1 MFFRN
6 KENNE
11 MESEQRYGKLRK
23 MVLVCMI
30 LVPLIP
36 FFLTVGIGYYYFT
49 SALEKKT
56 ISSTSRIVDDHRH
69 MIEFFLQERKAD
81 LEFIL
86 RSYDFDYLA
95 QHENLLK
102 VFERLQIKS
111 NAFIDLGVFNQEGV
125 HVAYQGPF
133 KLSGRIYKNEDWF
146 SAVMK
151 KEVYISDIFLGFRRV
166 PHFVI
171 AMAKQEGSS
180 RWVIRATIDTY
191 VFNDLVKKVR
201 IGTTGEAYLLNKEGI
216 FQTERRSG
224 GNILDE
230 DRDFTKYVT
239 QDSEIMTFM
248 EKDYLGVDYFFATTW
263 LKDKEWLL
271 VVRQETRDAFRS
283 LRQAGSLILLIALV
297 GGGSITAMAL
307 FLTNRILQRMIKT
320 DTEKDQLE
328 EQLIRASRLAEL
340 GEMAAGFA
348 HEINNPLQII
358 RSEHALVNMI
368 LLELT
373 DKEKIDAPEEMA
385 ELHDSINQIGLQV
398 QRCSEITH
406 SILKFG
412 RKTETT
418 PADVDLREFIPGVV
432 QMISSKASV
441 NGVNIQLDIADD
453 TPPVHGDSGQLQQV
467 LINLLNNAMD
477 AIYEK
482 HGVRGGE
489 LMITSGHDGKNMV
502 HISVKDNGCGIGNED
517 QKKIFSPFYTTK
529 PIGKGTGLGLSVCYG
544 IINAMGGSMEVASEK
559 GIGTTFTVRLPVSTK
574 G

>member
-1 MFFRN
+1 
-6 KENNE
+6 

-36 FFLTVGIGYYYFT
+36 FFFTVGIGYYYFT
-49 SALEKKT
+49 SALEKIT

-69 MIEFFLQERKAD
+69 MIEFFLQERRAD

-239 QDSEIMTFM
+239 QDSEIMTFI

-263 LKDKEWLL
+263 LKDEEWLL

-283 LRQAGSLILLIALV
+283 LRQAGALILLIALV
-297 GGGSITAMAL
+297 GGGSIIAMAL
-307 FLTNRILQRMIKT
+307 FLTNRILERMIKT

-559 GIGTTFTVRLPVSTK
+559 GIGTTFTVRLPISTRR
-574 G
+574 

>member
-1 MFFRN
+1 M
-6 KENNE
+6 EN
-11 MESEQRYGKLRK
+11 EQRYGKLRK
-23 MVLVCMI
+23 MILVCMI

-36 FFLTVGIGYYYFT
+36 FLLTVFIGYYYFT

-56 ISSTSRIVDDHRH
+56 VSSTSRIVDDHRH
-69 MIEFFLQERKAD
+69 MIEFFLQERKGD
-81 LEFIL
+81 LRFVL
-86 RSYDFDYLA
+86 HSYDFDYLA
-95 QHENLLK
+95 EQENLLE

-111 NAFIDLGVFNQEGV
+111 NAFVDLGVFNQEGV

-133 KLSGRIYKNEDWF
+133 KLSGRIYKDEDWF
-146 SAVMK
+146 KAVMK
-151 KEVYISDIFLGFRRV
+151 KGIYISDIFLGFRRV

-171 AMAKQEGSS
+171 AMAKQEGSMT
-180 RWVIRATIDTY
+180 WVIRATIDTY
-191 VFNDLVKKVR
+191 IFNDLVKKVR
-201 IGTTGEAYLLNKEGI
+201 IGRTGEAYLLNKEGV

-230 DRDFTKYVT
+230 DRDFQKYLTK
-239 QDSEIMTFM
+239 DSEIMTFV
-248 EKDYLGVDYFFATTW
+248 EKDYLGLDYFFATTW

-271 VVRQETRDAFRS
+271 VVRQETKDAFRS
-283 LRQAGSLILLIALV
+283 LRQAGALILLIALL
-297 GGGSITAMAL
+297 GGGAIIGMAF
-307 FLTNRILQRMIKT
+307 FLTGRILDRMIKT
-320 DTEKDQLE
+320 DIEKDQLQ

-368 LLELT
+368 LQDLT
-373 DKEKIDAPEEMA
+373 EKEKINSPEEMA
-385 ELHDSINQIGLQV
+385 ELYDSINQIGLQV

-412 RKTETT
+412 RKTEAT
-418 PADVDLREFIPGVV
+418 PKDLDLKQFIPDIV
-432 QMISSKASV
+432 QMISNKAAV
-441 NGVNIQLDIADD
+441 NGVNVQMDIADD
-453 TPPVHGDSGQLQQV
+453 TPPVFGDSGQLQQV

-489 LMITSGHDGKNMV
+489 LLISSGPDGKEMV
-502 HISVKDNGCGIGNED
+502 LISVKDNGCGID
-517 QKKIFSPFYTTK
+517 MIDRKKIFSPFYTTK

-544 IINAMGGSMEVASEK
+544 IINTMGGSMEVTSEK
-559 GIGTTFTVRLPVSTK
+559 GIGTTFTVRLPKSAGK
-574 G
+574 

>member
-1 MFFRN
+1 
-6 KENNE
+6 
-11 MESEQRYGKLRK
+11 MEGEPKYGKLRK
-23 MVLVCMI
+23 MVLICMI

-36 FFLTVGIGYYYFT
+36 FLLTVGIGYYYFT
-49 SALEKKT
+49 SALEKRT

-86 RSYDFDYLA
+86 HFFNFDYLSD
-95 QHENLLK
+95 HENLLK

-111 NAFIDLGVFNQEGV
+111 NAFVDLGVFNQEGV

-133 KLSGRIYKNEDWF
+133 KLSGRIYKDEDWF
-146 SAVMK
+146 QAVMK
-151 KEVYISDIFLGFRRV
+151 KGYYISDIFLGFRRV

-171 AMAKQEGSS
+171 AMARQEGSMT
-180 RWVIRATIDTY
+180 WVIRATIDTY
-191 VFNDLVKKVR
+191 LFNDLVKKVR
-201 IGTTGEAYLLNKEGI
+201 IGRTGEAYLLNKEGI

-230 DRDFTKYVT
+230 DRDFKKYLTK
-239 QDSEIMTFM
+239 DDEITTFM
-248 EKDYLGVDYFFATTW
+248 EKDYLGLDYFFATTW

-271 VVRQETRDAFRS
+271 VVRQESRDAFRA
-283 LRQAGSLILLIALV
+283 LRQAGALILLISLV
-297 GGGSITAMAL
+297 GGGSIIGMAF
-307 FLTNRILQRMIKT
+307 FLTNRILDRMIKT
-320 DTEKDQLE
+320 DMEKNQLE

-358 RSEHALVNMI
+358 RSEHALINMI
-368 LLELT
+368 LMELS
-373 DKEKIDAPEEMA
+373 EKGKINSPEEMA

-412 RKTETT
+412 RKTETA
-418 PADVDLREFIPGVV
+418 PLDVDLREFIPNVV
-432 QMISSKASV
+432 QMISGKATV

-453 TPPVHGDSGQLQQV
+453 TPSVHGDTGQLQQV
-467 LINLLNNAMD
+467 LINLFNNALD

-489 LMITSGHDGKNMV
+489 LLIASGPDGENMV
-502 HISVKDNGCGIGNED
+502 QISVKDNGCGIAKEN
-517 QKKIFSPFYTTK
+517 QQKIFSPFYTTK

-559 GIGTTFTVRLPVSTK
+559 GIGTTFTVRLPVSK
-574 G
+574 DQK

>member
-1 MFFRN
+1 
-6 KENNE
+6 

-23 MVLVCMI
+23 MILVCMI

-36 FFLTVGIGYYYFT
+36 FFLTVIIGYYYFT
-49 SALEKKT
+49 SALEKRT

-69 MIEFFLQERKAD
+69 MIEFFLQERRAD

-86 RSYDFDYLA
+86 YSYPFGYLA
-95 QHENLLK
+95 HPENLQQ

-111 NAFIDLGVFNQEGV
+111 SAFVDLGVFNQEGV

-133 KLSGRIYKNEDWF
+133 KLSGRIYRDADWF
-146 SAVMK
+146 SAVMTK
-151 KEVYISDIFLGFRRV
+151 GYYVSDIFLGFRRV

-171 AMAKQEGSS
+171 AMARKQGPTT
-180 RWVIRATIDTY
+180 WVIRATIDTY
-191 VFNDLVKKVR
+191 MFNDLVKRVR
-201 IGTTGEAYLLNKEGI
+201 IGRTGEAYLLNKQGV

-230 DRDFTKYVT
+230 DRDFAKYLT
-239 QDSEIMTFM
+239 ETEGSEIATFI

-271 VVRQETRDAFRS
+271 VVRQETKDAFGS
-283 LRQAGSLILLIALV
+283 LRQAGALILLIGLI
-297 GGGSITAMAL
+297 GSGSIVAMAF
-307 FLTNRILQRMIKT
+307 FLTGRILDRMIKT
-320 DTEKDQLE
+320 DMEKDQLE
-328 EQLIRASRLAEL
+328 EQLIRAGRLAEL

-358 RSEHALVNMI
+358 RSEHALINMI

-373 DKEKIDAPEEMA
+373 DKEKISAPEEMA

-412 RKTETT
+412 RKTET
-418 PADVDLREFIPGVV
+418 AAKDVDLKQFIPEVV
-432 QMISSKASV
+432 RMISSKAGV
-441 NGVNIQLDIADD
+441 NGVNIQFDISDD
-453 TPPVHGDSGQLQQV
+453 TPSVYGDSGQLQQV
-467 LINLLNNAMD
+467 LINLLNNALD

-482 HGVRGGE
+482 CGVRGGE
-489 LMITSGHDGKNMV
+489 LFITSGPINKDQV
-502 HISVKDNGCGIGNED
+502 QISVKDNGCGIDIMN

-544 IINAMGGSMEVASEK
+544 IIHTMGGSMEVLSEK
-559 GIGTTFTVRLPVSTK
+559 GIGTTFTVRLPASAGK
-574 G
+574 

>member
-1 MFFRN
+1 MD
-6 KENNE
+6 
-11 MESEQRYGKLRK
+11 SEQRYGNLRK
-23 MVLVCMI
+23 MILGCMI

-36 FFLTVGIGYYYFT
+36 FFLTIGIGHHYFT
-49 SALEKKT
+49 SALERRT

-69 MIEFFLQERKAD
+69 MIEFFLQERRAD

-86 RSYDFDYLA
+86 HSYNYDYLA
-95 QHENLLK
+95 QHENLLR

-133 KLSGRIYKNEDWF
+133 NLSGRIYRNEDWF
-146 SAVMK
+146 LAVM
-151 KEVYISDIFLGFRRV
+151 ENGYYTSDIFLGFRRV

-171 AMAKQEGSS
+171 AMARQEGPQT
-180 RWVIRATIDTY
+180 WVIRATIDTY
-191 VFNDLVKKVR
+191 VFNDLVKRVR
-201 IGTTGEAYLLNKEGI
+201 IGRTGEAYLLNQEGI

-230 DRDFTKYVT
+230 DRDFENYVT
-239 QDSEIMTFM
+239 HDSEIMTFI
-248 EKDYLGVDYFFATTW
+248 EQDYLGTDYFFATTW

-271 VVRQETRDAFRS
+271 VVRQETKDAFLA
-283 LRQAGSLILLIALV
+283 LRQAGALILLIALV
-297 GGGSITAMAL
+297 GGGSIIGMAF
-307 FLTNRILQRMIKT
+307 FLTNRIFDRMIKT

-358 RSEHALVNMI
+358 RSEHSLVNMI
-368 LLELT
+368 LLELAE
-373 DKEKIDAPEEMA
+373 KEKINAPEEMA

-412 RKTETT
+412 RKTETA
-418 PADVDLREFIPGVV
+418 PKDVDLKQFIPDVV
-432 QMISSKASV
+432 HMISSKAGV
-441 NGVNIQLDIADD
+441 NGVNVQLDISDD

-467 LINLLNNAMD
+467 LINLLNNALD

-482 HGVRGGE
+482 CGVRGGE
-489 LMITSGHDGKNMV
+489 LLIISGPNGRDKV
-502 HISVKDNGCGIGNED
+502 AISVKDNGCGISNAD

-544 IINAMGGSMEVASEK
+544 IINSMGGTMEVTSEK
-559 GIGTTFTVRLPVSTK
+559 GIGTTFTVHLPVSAGK
-574 G
+574 K

>member
-1 MFFRN
+1 
-6 KENNE
+6 

-49 SALEKKT
+49 SALEKRT

-239 QDSEIMTFM
+239 QGTEIMTFM

-283 LRQAGSLILLIALV
+283 LRQAGALILLIALV
-297 GGGSITAMAL
+297 GGGSIIAMAL
-307 FLTNRILQRMIKT
+307 FLTNRILERMIKT

-418 PADVDLREFIPGVV
+418 PTDVDLREFIPGVV
-432 QMISSKASV
+432 QMIAGKASV

-559 GIGTTFTVRLPVSTK
+559 GIGTTFTVRLPISTRR
-574 G
+574 

>member
-1 MFFRN
+1 
-6 KENNE
+6 

-36 FFLTVGIGYYYFT
+36 FFFTVGIGYYYFT
-49 SALEKKT
+49 SALEKIT

-69 MIEFFLQERKAD
+69 MIEFFLQERRAD

-146 SAVMK
+146 SEVMK
-151 KEVYISDIFLGFRRV
+151 KEVFISDIFLGFRRV

-224 GNILDE
+224 GNILDV

-239 QDSEIMTFM
+239 QDSEIMTFI

-559 GIGTTFTVRLPVSTK
+559 GIGTTFTVRLPVSTRR
-574 G
+574 